1 MLSPFQERVAEIIA
15 DLDEAKEFAL
25 AGGAALI
32 SRGDVDRQ
40 TRDLDFFGPT
50 SASVDKLVPAVE
62 RVLRD
67 AGMVVRGIQVNPGFA
82 RLVVEE
88 HGDEAEVDLAA
99 DARLFPAEPGPLVPT
114 LAGKELAVDKV
125 LAIFGRAEA
134 RDFIDLSAVEGRYG
148 IENLCELAAD
158 KDPGFTPIMFAR
170 MLSRFDRLGRQEFE
184 IDDDQFAL
192 LGSAVQ
198 AWRERTLEL
207 ARSRG
212 RNQEVSRDR
221 GLDTG
226 LGI

>member
-134 RDFIDLSAVEGRYG
+134 RDFIDRLSNRYSIDG
-148 IENLCELAAD
+148 TWTVSPNSTRASPPSFAQRIPTRSGAD
-158 KDPGFTPIMFAR
+158 
-170 MLSRFDRLGRQEFE
+170 
-184 IDDDQFAL
+184 AL
-192 LGSAVQ
+192 LGPPD
-198 AWRERTLEL
+198 
-207 ARSRG
+207 
-212 RNQEVSRDR
+212 DR
-221 GLDTG
+221 GIERLAPHG
-226 LGI
+226 AEE